1 MSDKILEVRFKK
13 TGRPFFVDPLKYS
26 FNVGNLIVADSERG
40 QEIARIV
47 KILDKDKMPKDAK
60 IIDIIHPAIK
70 KDLIAQKENE
80 QKAIEATNFCKQQA
94 KKLGLKMK
102 ILLSEYTLDKS
113 KLIIYF
119 SAEERID
126 FRELVRILAAEYR
139 ARIEL
144 RQVGPRDEI
153 KNYASIGM
161 CGREVC
167 CRAFLQDFEP
177 VTIKMA
183 KDQGMQINMSKL
195 SGVCGRLMCCLK
207 YEDEQYRQNLAKM
220 PKIGDVVV
228 IKQNKE
234 NGKVVDLDILN
245 LKVKLRVGKPDI
257 DERYE
262 VYSID
267 DLSYK
272 LDKVKVS
279 KPLEIKNEEENKD
292 N

>member
-1 MSDKILEVRFKK
+1 MSEKILEVRFKK
-13 TGRPFFVDPLKYS
+13 TGRPFFVDPQNYNFS
-26 FNVGNLIVADSERG
+26 IGNLIVADSERG
-40 QEIARIV
+40 QEIGRVV
-47 KILDKDKMPKDAK
+47 KILDKDKLPKNVN
-60 IIDIIHPAIK
+60 IINVIRPVSKKDIIT
-70 KDLIAQKENE
+70 QKENA
-80 QKAIEATNFCKQQA
+80 QKANEATIYCKQQA

-119 SAEERID
+119 SAEQRID
-126 FRELVRILAAEYR
+126 FRELVRIIAAEYR

-144 RQVGPRDEI
+144 RQIGPRDEI
-153 KNYASIGM
+153 KSYASIGM

-207 YEDEQYRQNLAKM
+207 YEDEQYKQNLVKM
-220 PKIGDVVV
+220 PRLGDIVL
-228 IKQNKE
+228 IKQNKQK
-234 NGKVVDLDILN
+234 GKVVELDILN
-245 LKVKLRVGKPDI
+245 MKVKLRVGKPDV

-267 DLSYK
+267 DLSYNN
-272 LDKVKVS
+272 D
-279 KPLEIKNEEENKD
+279 D
-292 N
+292 